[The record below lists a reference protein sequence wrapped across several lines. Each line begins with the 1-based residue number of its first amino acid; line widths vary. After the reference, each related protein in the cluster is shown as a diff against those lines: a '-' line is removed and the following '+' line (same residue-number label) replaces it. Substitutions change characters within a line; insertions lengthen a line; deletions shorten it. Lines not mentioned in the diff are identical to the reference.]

1 MCAAR
6 CHAHQHKYS
15 TRYSTV
21 LFIRLFESD
30 VIKINYDADR
40 GLKFVLTKNIIT

>member
-15 TRYSTV
+15 TV
-21 LFIRLFESD
+21 LFIRRFESD

-40 GLKFVLTKNIIT
+40 GLKFVLTKNVIT